1 LHELEELRAEKFEQI
16 NKLREKNKAKLED
29 IKQNYEKEML
39 QMKKRFEV
47 INKYNDDLKEQL
59 MELQKKNET
68 TEKKDFQIKT
78 LSVENQKLNE
88 TLNYKN
94 SNLETHL
101 EMFDKN
107 KQEIEKL
114 SSIQLEL
121 EQKLAIV
128 YSEKSNLFS
137 FKETFPYVLKEALKW
152 LSGKKSNLKHSLR
165 NLNEEDYMLIKNCFE
180 ESGVPLN
187 L

>member
-16 NKLREKNKAKLED
+16 NKLREKNKNKIEEL
-29 IKQNYEKEML
+29 KQNYEREL
-39 QMKKRFEV
+39 QMQKKRLEV

-59 MELQKKNET
+59 IDLQKK
-68 TEKKDFQIKT
+68 TESVDKKEHQ
-78 LSVENQKLNE
+78 LNALASENHKLHE
-88 TLNYKN
+88 ALTFKN

-107 KQEIEKL
+107 KHEIEKL

-165 NLNEEDYMLIKNCFE
+165 NLNEDDYLLIKSCFE
-180 ESGVPLN
+180 DSGIPLN

>member
-1 LHELEELRAEKFEQI
+1 MEELRAEKFEQI
-16 NKLREKNKAKLED
+16 NKLREKNKAKIEEM
-29 IKQNYEKEML
+29 KQNYEKEL
-39 QMKKRFEV
+39 QMQKKRLEV
-47 INKYNDDLKEQL
+47 INKHNDDLKEQL
-59 MELQKKNET
+59 VELSKKGESSD
-68 TEKKDFQIKT
+68 KKDYQLKALT
-78 LSVENQKLNE
+78 QENQKLHE
-88 TLNYKN
+88 ALTYKN
-94 SNLETHL
+94 NNLETHL

-114 SSIQLEL
+114 ASIQLEL

-165 NLNEEDYMLIKNCFE
+165 NLNEEDFQLIKSCFE
-180 ESGVPLN
+180 ESGIPLN